1 MTNNK
6 KTYFITGGGTGGHI
20 YPAVSVMKNLLTQN
34 DTQKIYYIGNPKNME
49 YDIVKNIEGVEFLPI
64 NINGM
69 PRKFSFAF
77 LGWLCKFEMSL
88 WKALFYLL
96 KYKPDAVF
104 ATGGY
109 VSAPIAFM
117 SGLLK
122 KPLMLHD
129 CDSVPG
135 LVSRYA
141 APLANAVSVAFE
153 SAKEVLKSDKVI
165 VTGNPIRQDF
175 GDVSKEQAREKLGLK
190 NGKFTILITGG
201 SQGAKTLNN
210 AAVSAAQEIVEAMDS
225 QLIIQ
230 TGKKNYDEVMKRFDE
245 YFPHHTENTN
255 LIIKPYF
262 DDMISPLKAADM
274 IVSRAGSLILSEL
287 NICGLP
293 CLLVPYPHAAADHQR
308 KNAEEAEKAGYAVW
322 CDDSQFDGEQ
332 LLKMLRSMVNDSDK
346 FVEMCEKS
354 RANSKPEALNQIV
367 STLKSLIK

>member
-117 SGLLK
+117 AGLLK

-135 LVSRYA
+135 LVSKYA
-141 APLANAVSVAFE
+141 APMANAVSVAFE

-262 DDMISPLKAADM
+262 DDMIYPLKAADM

-332 LLKMLRSMVNDSDK
+332 LLKMLRSMVNSNEK